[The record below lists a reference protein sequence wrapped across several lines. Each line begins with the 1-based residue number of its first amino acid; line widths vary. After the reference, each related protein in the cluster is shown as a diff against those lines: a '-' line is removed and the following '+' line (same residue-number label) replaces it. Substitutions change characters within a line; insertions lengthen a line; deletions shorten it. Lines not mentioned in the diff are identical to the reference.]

1 VAGVGS
7 TMRICGGF
15 SGALAWISTGVWALA
30 VDTAPNRKTNPTPAR
45 PAPNGICMTG
55 SSQRW
60 GGAASS
66 TWAVVSLIAPNF
78 AAVYDYPVP
87 SFGLFALA
95 RMSRETFL
103 SELRRGAKA
112 PYAAALTF
120 DDGYHNFADLTLPY
134 LETARAGAT
143 VYVCTYTGWPVFDL
157 AVDYMFWKGPA
168 GVVPG
173 NVIGEAEP
181 LTGATL
187 VERER
192 STARVY
198 AFAERQKMGGAE
210 KNSLARTLAAHLDY
224 PVHRHAARVPSL
236 LILD

>member
-1 VAGVGS
+1 
-7 TMRICGGF
+7 M
-15 SGALAWISTGVWALA
+15 
-30 VDTAPNRKTNPTPAR
+30 
-45 PAPNGICMTG
+45 
-55 SSQRW
+55 
-60 GGAASS
+60 AA
-66 TWAVVSLIAPNF
+66 LIAPNF

-87 SFGLFALA
+87 SFSLKSLLLRIARAVGLFAIARRRVDGRLLILA
-95 RMSRETFL
+95 YHGVAQADEHEWRPKLFISRETFQRRLACLRRWQVPVRPLGDGL

-120 DDGYHNFADLTLPY
+120 DDGYHNFADLALPY

-143 VYVCTYTGWPVFDL
+143 VYVCTYTGWPVFGL

-181 LTGATL
+181 LPGATP

-198 AFAERQKMGGAE
+198 VFAERQKMGGAE

-224 PVHRHAARVPSL
+224 PYTDTQLACHL
-236 LILD
+236 G

>member
-1 VAGVGS
+1 
-7 TMRICGGF
+7 M
-15 SGALAWISTGVWALA
+15 
-30 VDTAPNRKTNPTPAR
+30 
-45 PAPNGICMTG
+45 
-55 SSQRW
+55 
-60 GGAASS
+60 
-66 TWAVVSLIAPNF
+66 VSLIAPNF

-87 SFGLFALA
+87 SFSLKSLLLRIARAVGLFAIARRRVDGRLLILA
-95 RMSRETFL
+95 YHGVAQAQRRLACLRRWQVPVRPLGDGL

-181 LTGATL
+181 LTGATP

-224 PVHRHAARVPSL
+224 PYTDTQLACHL
-236 LILD
+236 C

>member
-1 VAGVGS
+1 MA
-7 TMRICGGF
+7 
-15 SGALAWISTGVWALA
+15 
-30 VDTAPNRKTNPTPAR
+30 
-45 PAPNGICMTG
+45 
-55 SSQRW
+55 
-60 GGAASS
+60 
-66 TWAVVSLIAPNF
+66 SLIAPNF
-78 AAVYDYPVP
+78 TAVYDYPVP

-95 RMSRETFL
+95 RMSRETFQRRLACLRQWQVPVRPLGDGL
-103 SELRRGAKA
+103 SELRR
-112 PYAAALTF
+112 
-120 DDGYHNFADLTLPY
+120 
-134 LETARAGAT
+134 GAT

-181 LTGATL
+181 LIGATP

-224 PVHRHAARVPSL
+224 PYPDTQLACHL
-236 LILD
+236 C